1 MRYLQRAGLAV
12 VVLASLIVPASAN
25 ERITRFVSDVDVQ
38 HDGDLLVTETIAVQA
53 EGNVIKRGILR
64 DFPTSYT
71 NRNGT
76 HVEVAFDVQSVTR
89 DGASERYATERLTN
103 GVRVR
108 IGSADKILDRGPHE
122 FVIKY
127 RTSRQVGFFADF
139 DELYWNATGNG
150 WTFPI
155 DAAEARIRLPEA
167 VPFRQSAFYTGPQG
181 AKDKNAY
188 VFEQRPGLIVF
199 RTTQALPPNQGL
211 TVAAGWQ
218 KGVIEPPSQSRLL
231 GLWLQDN
238 LPLAAAGLGLLL
250 ILGYYLSAWRRVGHD
265 PQGGTIIPLFGPPKG
280 MSPAAVRYVSQ
291 MGMDDK
297 AFTAAIV
304 GLGVQGHLKLA
315 ERKNGLQM
323 VPRTGGKL
331 LNPDEQAV
339 AKSLFGKRSSPL
351 DLDQSNCKIL
361 QRAQTALTES
371 LAKAYADRMFHDNK
385 SWSVRGLQASL
396 AVIVAVLISVF
407 AGWGNDRG
415 VTTVIGMLSFLPAL
429 IVLTLLLTAGRPHSI
444 GMFALLAFGCLFS
457 AIVGVN
463 GYQIVT
469 DNHHGW
475 AQALP
480 AALPLVLVPLA
491 SSAFTWMKAHTVEG
505 RQITDQ
511 IEGFRQYLGVAEEDR
526 LNALNPPEK
535 TPELFER
542 FLPYAIAL
550 DVENAWARRFAD
562 VLAAASVAAVASSWY
577 SNSSSSYDR
586 TSDPAGFATYLGN
599 SLSQTISSAS
609 TPPGS
614 SGSSSSS
621 SDSSSSGSGGGGSS
635 GDGGGGGGG
644 SGW

>member
-1 MRYLQRAGLAV
+1 MGCLQRAAVAITLLAAV
-12 VVLASLIVPASAN
+12 VMPANAS

-38 HDGDLLVTETIAVQA
+38 RNGDLLVTETIAVQA
-53 EGNVIKRGILR
+53 EGDVIKRGILR

-89 DGASERYATERLTN
+89 DGASERYATERLSN
-103 GVRVR
+103 GMRVR
-108 IGSADKILDRGPHE
+108 IGSSDKILDRGPHQ

-127 RTSRQVGFFADF
+127 RTTRQVGFFTDF

-155 DAAEARIRLPEA
+155 DVAEARIRLPEA
-167 VPFRQSAFYTGPQG
+167 VPFRQNAFYTGPQG
-181 AKDKNAY
+181 ANDKNAY

-199 RTTQALPPNQGL
+199 RTSQALPPNQGL

-218 KGVIEPPSQSRLL
+218 KGLIEPPSQSSLL
-231 GLWLQDN
+231 ALWLQDN
-238 LPLAAAGLGLLL
+238 LPLATAGLGLLL

-265 PQGGTIIPLFGPPKG
+265 PQRGTIIPLFGPPKG
-280 MSPAAVRYVSQ
+280 MSPAAVRYVSR

-315 ERKNGLQM
+315 ETKSGLQI
-323 VPRTGGKL
+323 VPRADGRPL
-331 LNPDEQAV
+331 SADEQAM
-339 AKSLFGKRSSPL
+339 AKRLLGKRSSPI

-361 QRAQTALTES
+361 QRARTALTDA
-371 LAKAYADRMFHDNK
+371 LVKAYAERLFHNNT
-385 SWSVRGLQASL
+385 SWSVRGLLASL
-396 AVIVAVLISVF
+396 AVIVVVLISVF
-407 AGWGNDRG
+407 IGWGSDRG
-415 VTTVIGMLSFLPAL
+415 AATVIGMLSFVPAL
-429 IVLTLLLTAGRPHSI
+429 IVVTLLLALGRPRSV
-444 GMFALLAFGCLFS
+444 GAFAMLAFGCVFS
-457 AIVGVN
+457 AIVGSG
-463 GYQIVT
+463 GYHIVT
-469 DNHHGW
+469 DNFHSW
-475 AQALP
+475 TQAVP

-491 SSAFTWMKAHTVEG
+491 SSAFTWMKAYTVEG
-505 RQITDQ
+505 RRITDQ

-550 DVENAWARRFAD
+550 DVENAWAKRFAD

-577 SNSSSSYDR
+577 SSSNSNDHMQDSGS
-586 TSDPAGFATYLGN
+586 FANYLGN
-599 SLSQTISSAS
+599 SLSQTIASAS

-614 SGSSSSS
+614 SGSSSSG
-621 SDSSSSGSGGGGSS
+621 SDSSSSGSDGGGSS

>member
-1 MRYLQRAGLAV
+1 MRILQRVGLAV
-12 VVLASLIVPASAN
+12 VLLATGIMPAMAN

-38 HDGDLLVTETIAVQA
+38 RNGDLLVTETIAVQA
-53 EGNVIKRGILR
+53 EGQVIKRGILR

-71 NRNGT
+71 NRDGT

-89 DGASERYATERLTN
+89 DGASERYATERLSN

-108 IGSADKILDRGPHE
+108 IGSADKILNPGPHE

-167 VPFRQSAFYTGPQG
+167 VPFRQNAFYTGPQG

-199 RTTQALPPNQGL
+199 RTTQALAPNQGL

-218 KGVIEPPSQSRLL
+218 KGLITPPSTPSQLNN
-231 GLWLQDN
+231 WLQDN

-250 ILGYYLSAWRRVGHD
+250 VLGYYLSAWKRVGHD
-265 PQGGTIIPLFGPPKG
+265 PQSGTIIPLFGPPKG
-280 MSPAAVRYVSQ
+280 MSPAAVRYVQ
-291 MGMDDK
+291 RMGLDDK
-297 AFTAAIV
+297 VFTAAIV
-304 GLGVQGHLKLA
+304 DLGVQGHIKLV
-315 ERKNGLQM
+315 EKKKSGLQI
-323 VPRTGGKL
+323 VPRSGGKL
-331 LNPDEQAV
+331 LAPDEQAIV
-339 AKSLFGKRSSPL
+339 GSLFGKRASPI
-351 DLDQSNCKIL
+351 DLDQSSCSIL
-361 QRAQTALTES
+361 QRAQAAQKEA

-385 SWSVRGLQASL
+385 SWSVRGLLASL
-396 AVIVAVLISVF
+396 AVIAAVLVSVF
-407 AGWGNDRG
+407 VGWGSDRG
-415 VTTVIGMLSFLPAL
+415 AATVIGMLSFVPAL
-429 IVLTLLLTAGRPHSI
+429 IVVTLLLTVGRPHRI
-444 GMFALLAFGCLFS
+444 GTFAILAFGCLFS
-457 AIVGVN
+457 AIIGLN

-469 DNHHGW
+469 DNLHSW
-475 AQALP
+475 TQAVP

-505 RQITDQ
+505 RQVTDQ

-550 DVENAWARRFAD
+550 DVENAWAKRFAD

-577 SNSSSSYDR
+577 SSSHDR
-586 TSDPAGFATYLGN
+586 TSDPAGFATYLVS

-614 SGSSSSS
+614 SSS
-621 SDSSSSGSGGGGSS
+621 SDSSSSGSSGGGSS

>member
-1 MRYLQRAGLAV
+1 MRILQRAGLAV
-12 VVLASLIVPASAN
+12 VLLATAIMPAMAN
-25 ERITRFVSDVDVQ
+25 ERITRFVSEVDVQ
-38 HDGDLLVTETIAVQA
+38 RNGDLLVTETIAVQA
-53 EGNVIKRGILR
+53 EGQSIKRGILR

-71 NRNGT
+71 NKDGT
-76 HVEVAFDVQSVTR
+76 HVEVGFDVQSVTR
-89 DGASERYATERLTN
+89 DGASERYATERLAN

-108 IGSADKILDRGPHE
+108 IGSADKILNTGPHQ

-127 RTSRQVGFFADF
+127 RTTRHVGFFDDF

-155 DAAEARIRLPEA
+155 DVAEARIRLPEA
-167 VPFRQSAFYTGPQG
+167 LPFRQNAFYTGPQG
-181 AKDKNAY
+181 SRDKNAY

-218 KGVIEPPSQSRLL
+218 KGVIEPPSRSSLL
-231 GLWLQDN
+231 SLWLQDN
-238 LPLAAAGLGLLL
+238 LPLATAGLGLLL
-250 ILGYYLSAWRRVGHD
+250 VLGYYLSAWRRVGRD
-265 PQGGTIIPLFGPPKG
+265 PQRGAIIPLFGPPKG
-280 MSPAAVRYVSQ
+280 MSPAVVRYVSR

-297 AFTAAIV
+297 VLTAAIV
-304 GLGVQGHLKLA
+304 DLGVQGHLKLA
-315 ERKNGLQM
+315 ERKNGLQI

-331 LNPDEQAV
+331 LSPDEQAI
-339 AKSLFGKRSSPL
+339 AKSLFGKRSSPI
-351 DLDQSNCKIL
+351 DLDQSNCNIL
-361 QRAQTALTES
+361 QRARTALTEA
-371 LAKAYADRMFHDNK
+371 LAKAYAVRMFHNNT
-385 SWSVRGLQASL
+385 SWSVSGLLASL
-396 AVIVAVLISVF
+396 AVIAAVIVSVF
-407 AGWGNDRG
+407 IGWGSDEG
-415 VTTVIGMLSFLPAL
+415 AATVIGMLSFVPAL
-429 IVLTLLLTAGRPHSI
+429 IVVTLLLMLGWPRSVGAFV
-444 GMFALLAFGCLFS
+444 MLAFGCVFS
-457 AIVGVN
+457 FLVGSG
-463 GYQIVT
+463 GYHIVT
-469 DNHHGW
+469 DSFHGW

-480 AALPLVLVPLA
+480 AALPLVVVPLA
-491 SSAFTWMKAHTVEG
+491 SSAFTWMKAYTVEG
-505 RQITDQ
+505 RQVTDQ

-550 DVENAWARRFAD
+550 DVENAWAERFAD
-562 VLAAASVAAVASSWY
+562 VLAAASAAAVASSWY
-577 SNSSSSYDR
+577 SSSNNDR
-586 TSDPAGFATYLGN
+586 TQDPGSFANYLGN

-621 SDSSSSGSGGGGSS
+621 DSSSSGSDGGGSS